1 MQGSWK
7 KRLAVMAVVL
17 ATGAMF
23 AANAMANRHGGRHGR
38 GGMLGGIE
46 RGVDQLELTPEN
58 RKAADAIF
66 DEARTELR
74 TLREQRRAAH
84 EQMKT
89 LLDEQSPS
97 LEAVLAQADA
107 ISALGTQAKKT
118 ELEAMVKVRQ
128 LLTTEQ
134 WKELRTQHGPG
145 RGGPRCGED
154 GDGEKPA

>member
-7 KRLAVMAVVL
+7 KRLAVISVVL

-74 TLREQRRAAH
+74 ALRDPSRTAH
-84 EQMKT
+84 EQMRT
-89 LLDEQSPS
+89 LLDQQSPS

-107 ISALGTQAKKT
+107 IGALELEAKKT

-128 LLTTEQ
+128 LLTSEQ
-134 WKELRTQHGPG
+134 WQQLHTQHGPG
-145 RGGPRCGED
+145 RR
-154 GDGEKPA
+154 GDRSDEGKRS